1 MDKIQEFRKIVG
13 EMADT
18 YEKKNENYGD
28 SFGQLCED
36 LGPIAGLVPLYNKI
50 HRATSLV
57 KSGKNHFESLEDT
70 FIDLAC
76 YAIMNVIEMRI
87 KRKEECSDNREY
99 LNKEHKSNDIFKDAI
114 EYNPQEYIINDH
126 YSPYVV
132 PYKPQDYGITTL
144 EYNNPCKECGRRYVI
159 NGCDGCSHN
168 VILTNN
174 CNCTNGGTK

>member
-1 MDKIQEFRKIVG
+1 
-13 EMADT
+13 MADT

-76 YAIMNVIEMRI
+76 YAIMNVIEMRN
-87 KRKEECSDNREY
+87 KKKQECSGSVECPDE
-99 LNKEHKSNDIFKDAI
+99 KK
-114 EYNPQEYIINDH
+114 YIIND
-126 YSPYVV
+126 YYNPYII
-132 PYKPQDYGITTL
+132 GL
-144 EYNNPCKECGRRYVI
+144 EYNSPCDKCGRRYVI

-168 VILTNN
+168 VVLTNS
-174 CNCTNGGTK
+174 CGCTVEE

>member
-76 YAIMNVIEMRI
+76 YAIMNIIEMRT
-87 KRKEECSDNREY
+87 
-99 LNKEHKSNDIFKDAI
+99 NKGTTPNITIRRDLYD
-114 EYNPQEYIINDH
+114 
-126 YSPYVV
+126 
-132 PYKPQDYGITTL
+132 QDMITL
-144 EYNNPCKECGRRYVI
+144 EYKSPCGECVRNMEVGA
-159 NGCDGCSHN
+159 CDGCRHN
-168 VILTNN
+168 IVL
-174 CNCTNGGTK
+174 TNGGNN